1 MAEYFGFQDPGK
13 VSAAPTLDW
22 ATVANTVATTL
33 QKDAEDRQKL
43 RDEDRKIT
51 NDNLDTLSKADLG
64 ADQTMNQQL
73 TNAIY
78 DNKKLQNEWYKQLTS
93 GKMSRQDY
101 ASKTQAL
108 KNNWGVLNNVVKNKA
123 ATDKLL
129 MDAIQSNTQDALT
142 TVMAEKAGTLQNLK
156 NKKLYTDPISG
167 AMVVADVDENG
178 KIIESTMMDINS
190 LNNMQVNAAK
200 RVDVPN
206 ELKPIADRVA
216 KFVTDNGI
224 RSLEDATKT
233 ESYKQM
239 RKSAEDFVLSS
250 NRRIADVLVNSSG
263 EGYFITT
270 DPNEAISKTGSN
282 EFANP
287 LAIFVKGTGGNF
299 EVVLDEKL
307 DADKIKKAK
316 EIVGKALDNQM
327 PFVEE
332 VTLPKPIPDG
342 GGGGGKQEKV
352 PNLIEVKPLS
362 VDNNVKGGFIIVD
375 DPGQKV
381 GSTIERVKNVGIDE
395 NGVPFTTVQIYNV
408 KETLNSA
415 TGQVEYVETGAAPI
429 TKVYYAGEQ
438 GRTGDN
444 RIFSPTEYSRYRS
457 RAGIISDGQLKQIVD
472 SKLGINTNLN
482 LGKSNKSNKPPK
494 KGEVVGG
501 YEFLG
506 GDPGNQKNWKKV

>member
-101 ASKTQAL
+101 ASKTQTL

-123 ATDKLL
+123 ATDRVL

-178 KIIESTMMDINS
+178 KIVESTMMDINA

-200 RVDVPN
+200 RVDVPT

-224 RSLEDATKT
+224 RSLEDATRT
-233 ESYKQM
+233 GSYQQM
-239 RKSAEDFVLSS
+239 RKSAQDFVLSS
-250 NRRIADVLVNSSG
+250 DRRVADVLVNSSG

-270 DPNEAISKTGSN
+270 DPNEAKS
-282 EFANP
+282 NP
-287 LAIFVKGTGGNF
+287 LAILAKGTGGNF
-299 EVVLDEKL
+299 EVVFDEKI
-307 DADKIKKAK
+307 DADKIKKAQ
-316 EIVGKALDNQM
+316 EVVGKALDNQM
-327 PFVEE
+327 PFIEE
-332 VTLPKPIPDG
+332 VTLPKPISDG
-342 GGGGGKQEKV
+342 GGRGKQEKV
-352 PNLIEVKPLS
+352 PSLLEVKPLS
-362 VDNNVKGGFIIVD
+362 VNNNVKGGFIIVD

-415 TGQVEYVETGAAPI
+415 TGAVEYVETGAAPT
-429 TKVYYAGEQ
+429 TKIYYAGEK
-438 GRTGDN
+438 GRVNTKDKN
-444 RIFSPTEYSRYRS
+444 RIFSPTEYTRYRS
-457 RAGIISDGQLKQIVD
+457 RAGVNSDGQLKQIVD
-472 SKLGINTNLN
+472 SQLGINTNLD
-482 LGKSNKSNKPPK
+482 LGKKGSK
-494 KGEVVGG
+494 KQPVYKG
-501 YEFLG
+501 L
-506 GDPGNQKNWKKV
+506 DKNGNPIFE

>member
-178 KIIESTMMDINS
+178 KIIESTMMDINA

-224 RSLEDATKT
+224 RSLEDATRT
-233 ESYKQM
+233 GSYQQM
-239 RKSAEDFVLSS
+239 RKSAQDFVLSS
-250 NRRIADVLVNSSG
+250 DRRIADVLVNSSG

-270 DPNEAISKTGSN
+270 DPNEAKS
-282 EFANP
+282 NP
-287 LAIFVKGTGGNF
+287 LAILAKGTGGNF
-299 EVVLDEKL
+299 EVVLDEKV
-307 DADKIKKAK
+307 DADKIKKAQ
-316 EIVGKALDNQM
+316 EVVGKALDNQM

-332 VTLPKPIPDG
+332 VTLPKPISDG
-342 GGGGGKQEKV
+342 GGGRGKQEKV
-352 PNLIEVKPLS
+352 PSLLEVKPLS
-362 VDNNVKGGFIIVD
+362 VNNNVKGGFIIVD

-415 TGQVEYVETGAAPI
+415 TGTVDYIETGAAPI
-429 TKVYYAGEQ
+429 TKVYYAGEK
-438 GRTGDN
+438 GRVNTKDKN
-444 RIFSPTEYSRYRS
+444 RIFSPTEYTRYRS
-457 RAGIISDGQLKQIVD
+457 RAGVNSDGQLKQIVD
-472 SKLGINTNLN
+472 SQLGINTNLD
-482 LGKSNKSNKPPK
+482 LGKKNQSNKVPPK

-501 YEFLG
+501 YKFLG
-506 GDPGNQKNWKKV
+506 GDPGNEKNWKKV

>member
-178 KIIESTMMDINS
+178 KIIESTMMDINA

-200 RVDVPN
+200 RVDVPT

-224 RSLEDATKT
+224 RSLEDATRT
-233 ESYKQM
+233 GSYQQM
-239 RKSAEDFVLSS
+239 RKSAQDFVLSS
-250 NRRIADVLVNSSG
+250 DRRIADVLVNSSG

-270 DPNEAISKTGSN
+270 DPNEAKS
-282 EFANP
+282 NP
-287 LAIFVKGTGGNF
+287 LAILAKGTGGNF
-299 EVVLDEKL
+299 EVVLDEKV
-307 DADKIKKAK
+307 DADKIKKAQ
-316 EIVGKALDNQM
+316 EVVGKALDNQM

-332 VTLPKPIPDG
+332 VTLPKPISDG
-342 GGGGGKQEKV
+342 GGGRGKQEKV
-352 PNLIEVKPLS
+352 PSLLEVKPLS
-362 VDNNVKGGFIIVD
+362 VNNNVKGGFIVVD

-381 GSTIERVKNVGIDE
+381 GSTIERVKDVGIDE
-395 NGVPFTTVQIYNV
+395 NGVPFTIVQIYNA

-415 TGQVEYVETGAAPI
+415 TGQVEFTETGAAPI
-429 TKVYYAGEQ
+429 QKIYYAGDK
-438 GRTGDN
+438 GRTGEN
-444 RIFSPTEYSRYRS
+444 RIFSPTEYTRYRS
-457 RAGIISDGQLKQIVD
+457 RAGFNSDGQLKQAIE
-472 SKLGINTNLN
+472 SKLGININLN
-482 LGKSNKSNKPPK
+482 LGKKNQSNKGIDEGKIQYLLKQNPGATRQQIIDALKNK
-494 KGEVVGG
+494 
-501 YEFLG
+501 
-506 GDPGNQKNWKKV
+506 

>member
-178 KIIESTMMDINS
+178 KIVESTMMDINA

-224 RSLEDATKT
+224 RSLEDATRT
-233 ESYKQM
+233 GSYQQM
-239 RKSAEDFVLSS
+239 RKSAQDFVLSS
-250 NRRIADVLVNSSG
+250 DRRVADVLVNSSG

-270 DPNEAISKTGSN
+270 DPNEAKS
-282 EFANP
+282 NP
-287 LAIFVKGTGGNF
+287 LAILAKGTGGNF
-299 EVVLDEKL
+299 EVVLDEKV
-307 DADKIKKAK
+307 DADKIKKAQ
-316 EIVGKALDNQM
+316 EVVGKALDNQM
-327 PFVEE
+327 PFIEE
-332 VTLPKPIPDG
+332 VTLPKPISDG
-342 GGGGGKQEKV
+342 GGGRGKQEKV
-352 PNLIEVKPLS
+352 PSLLEVKPLS
-362 VDNNVKGGFIIVD
+362 VNNNVKGGFIVVD

-415 TGQVEYVETGAAPI
+415 TGTVDYVETGAAPI
-429 TKVYYAGEQ
+429 TKIYYAGDK
-438 GRTGDN
+438 GRKGDN
-444 RIFSPTEYSRYRS
+444 RIFSPTEYTRYRS
-457 RAGIISDGQLKQIVD
+457 RTGVNSDSQLKQIVD
-472 SKLGINTNLN
+472 SQLGINTNLN
-482 LGKSNKSNKPPK
+482 LGKKNSK
-494 KGEVVGG
+494 KQPVYKG
-501 YEFLG
+501 L
-506 GDPGNQKNWKKV
+506 DKNGNPIFE

>member
-78 DNKKLQNEWYKQLTS
+78 DNKRLQNEWYKQLTS

-123 ATDKLL
+123 ATDKVL

-178 KIIESTMMDINS
+178 KIIESTMMDINA

-224 RSLEDATKT
+224 KSLEDATRT
-233 ESYKQM
+233 GSYQQM
-239 RKSAEDFVLSS
+239 RKSAQDFVLSS
-250 NRRIADVLVNSSG
+250 DRRIADVLVNSSG

-270 DPNEAISKTGSN
+270 DPNEAKS
-282 EFANP
+282 NP
-287 LAIFVKGTGGNF
+287 LAILAKGTGGNF
-299 EVVLDEKL
+299 EVVLDEKV
-307 DADKIKKAK
+307 DADKIKKAQ
-316 EIVGKALDNQM
+316 EVVGKALDNQM
-327 PFVEE
+327 PFIEE
-332 VTLPKPIPDG
+332 VTLPTPRSTG
-342 GGGGGKQEKV
+342 GSGSGETPEEMPRV
-352 PNLIEVKPLS
+352 LEAKPLR
-362 VDNNVKGGFIIVD
+362 VNNQTKGGFVIVQ
-375 DPGQKV
+375 DPGKKS
-381 GSTIERVKNVGIDE
+381 GSITEKVKNVGIDE
-395 NGVPFTTVQIYNV
+395 FGIPFVSVEVIGT
-408 KETLNSA
+408 KETMKAGTTES
-415 TGQVEYVETGAAPI
+415 QFSETS
-429 TKVYYAGEQ
+429 TKPRSYVYYASKPKRTVSQKGET
-438 GRTGDN
+438 RTFNVTDYTRFRN
-444 RIFSPTEYSRYRS
+444 
-457 RAGIISDGQLKQIVD
+457 RAGFGSDEELKSYIESQ
-472 SKLGINTNLN
+472 LGISINSAASNNQKPQNT
-482 LGKSNKSNKPPK
+482 PPK
-494 KGEVVGG
+494 KGEVVDG
-501 YEFLG
+501 YKFLG
-506 GDPGNQKNWKKV
+506 GDPSNIKNWKKI

>member
-178 KIIESTMMDINS
+178 KIIESTMMDINA

-200 RVDVPN
+200 RVDVPT

-224 RSLEDATKT
+224 RSLEDATRT
-233 ESYKQM
+233 GSYQQM
-239 RKSAEDFVLSS
+239 RKSAQDFVLSS
-250 NRRIADVLVNSSG
+250 DRRIADVLVNSSG

-270 DPNEAISKTGSN
+270 DPNEAKS
-282 EFANP
+282 NP
-287 LAIFVKGTGGNF
+287 LAILAKGTGGNF
-299 EVVLDEKL
+299 EVVLDEKI
-307 DADKIKKAK
+307 DADKIKKAQ
-316 EIVGKALDNQM
+316 EVVGKALDNQM

-332 VTLPKPIPDG
+332 VTLPKPISDG
-342 GGGGGKQEKV
+342 GGGRGKQEKV
-352 PNLIEVKPLS
+352 PSLIEVKPLS
-362 VDNNVKGGFIIVD
+362 VNNNVKGGFIIVD

-415 TGQVEYVETGAAPI
+415 TGQVEYVETGAAPT
-429 TKVYYAGEQ
+429 TKVYYAGEK
-438 GRTGDN
+438 GRVNTKDKN
-444 RIFSPTEYSRYRS
+444 RIFSPTEYTRYRS
-457 RAGIISDGQLKQIVD
+457 RAGVNSDGQLKQIVD
-472 SKLGINTNLN
+472 SQLGINTNLD
-482 LGKSNKSNKPPK
+482 LGKRNQSNKVPPK
-494 KGEVVGG
+494 KGEVVSG
-501 YEFLG
+501 YKFLG
-506 GDPGNQKNWKKV
+506 GDPGNEKNWKKV

>member
-178 KIIESTMMDINS
+178 KIIESTMMDINA

-200 RVDVPN
+200 RVDVPT

-224 RSLEDATKT
+224 RSLEDATRT
-233 ESYKQM
+233 GSYQQM
-239 RKSAEDFVLSS
+239 RKSAQDFVLSS
-250 NRRIADVLVNSSG
+250 DRRIADVLVNSSG

-270 DPNEAISKTGSN
+270 DPNEAKS
-282 EFANP
+282 NP
-287 LAIFVKGTGGNF
+287 LAILAKGTGGNF
-299 EVVLDEKL
+299 EVVLDEKV
-307 DADKIKKAK
+307 DADKIKKAQ
-316 EIVGKALDNQM
+316 EVVGKALDNQM

-332 VTLPKPIPDG
+332 VTLPKPISDG
-342 GGGGGKQEKV
+342 GGGRGKQEKV
-352 PNLIEVKPLS
+352 PSLLEVKPLS
-362 VDNNVKGGFIIVD
+362 VNNNVKGGFIIVD

-415 TGQVEYVETGAAPI
+415 TGTVDYIETGAAPI
-429 TKVYYAGEQ
+429 TKVYYAGEK
-438 GRTGDN
+438 GRVNTKDKN
-444 RIFSPTEYSRYRS
+444 RIFSPTEYTRYRS
-457 RAGIISDGQLKQIVD
+457 RAGVNSDGQLKQIVD
-472 SKLGINTNLN
+472 SQLGINTNLD
-482 LGKSNKSNKPPK
+482 LGKKNQSNKVPPK

-501 YEFLG
+501 YKFLG
-506 GDPGNQKNWKKV
+506 GDPGNEKNWKKV

>member
-178 KIIESTMMDINS
+178 KIIESTMMDINA

-200 RVDVPN
+200 RVDVPT

-224 RSLEDATKT
+224 RSLEDATRT
-233 ESYKQM
+233 GSYQQM
-239 RKSAEDFVLSS
+239 RKSAQDFVLSS
-250 NRRIADVLVNSSG
+250 DRRIADVLVNSSG

-270 DPNEAISKTGSN
+270 DPNEAKS
-282 EFANP
+282 NP
-287 LAIFVKGTGGNF
+287 LAILAKGTGGNF
-299 EVVLDEKL
+299 EVVLDEKI
-307 DADKIKKAK
+307 DADKIKKAQ
-316 EIVGKALDNQM
+316 EVVGKALDNQM

-332 VTLPKPIPDG
+332 VTLPKPISDG
-342 GGGGGKQEKV
+342 GGGRGKQEKV
-352 PNLIEVKPLS
+352 PSLLEVKPLS
-362 VDNNVKGGFIIVD
+362 VNNNVKGGFIVVD

-415 TGQVEYVETGAAPI
+415 TGTVDYVETGAAPI
-429 TKVYYAGEQ
+429 TKIYYAGDK

-444 RIFSPTEYSRYRS
+444 RIFSPTEYTRYRS
-457 RAGIISDGQLKQIVD
+457 RAGVNSDGQLKQAIE
-472 SKLGINTNLN
+472 SKLGVNINLN
-482 LGKSNKSNKPPK
+482 LGKKNQSNKGIDEGKIQYLLKQNPGATRQQIIDALKNK
-494 KGEVVGG
+494 
-501 YEFLG
+501 
-506 GDPGNQKNWKKV
+506 

>member
-178 KIIESTMMDINS
+178 KIIESTMMDINA

-200 RVDVPN
+200 RVDVPT

-224 RSLEDATKT
+224 RSLEDATRT
-233 ESYKQM
+233 GSYQQM
-239 RKSAEDFVLSS
+239 RKSAQDFVLSS
-250 NRRIADVLVNSSG
+250 DRRIADVLVNSSG

-270 DPNEAISKTGSN
+270 DPNEAKS
-282 EFANP
+282 NP
-287 LAIFVKGTGGNF
+287 LAILAKGTGGNF
-299 EVVLDEKL
+299 EVVLDEKV
-307 DADKIKKAK
+307 DADKIKKAQ
-316 EIVGKALDNQM
+316 EVVGKALDNQM

-332 VTLPKPIPDG
+332 VTLPKPISDG
-342 GGGGGKQEKV
+342 GGGRGKQEKV
-352 PNLIEVKPLS
+352 PSLLEVKPLS
-362 VDNNVKGGFIIVD
+362 VNNNVKGGFIVVD

-415 TGQVEYVETGAAPI
+415 TGTVDYVETGAAPI
-429 TKVYYAGEQ
+429 TKIYYAGDK

-444 RIFSPTEYSRYRS
+444 RIFSPTEYTRYRS
-457 RAGIISDGQLKQIVD
+457 RAGVNSDGQLKQIVD
-472 SKLGINTNLN
+472 SQLGINTNLN
-482 LGKSNKSNKPPK
+482 LGKKNSK
-494 KGEVVGG
+494 KQPVYKG
-501 YEFLG
+501 L
-506 GDPGNQKNWKKV
+506 DKNGNPIFE